1 MHYNTYHV
9 WYFIKKHLVPMFSV
23 LRVLVRKLPCGPTS
37 SWKIKIKIN
46 KVLGKTWQNYEYSN
60 MWVYLS
66 IGRTWKNMEEHG
78 RTWKNTR
85 THVPP
90 GTCPASDATMTH
102 GKNHDQSL
110 MYLLLQCQMLV
121 FEITLCLL
129 VASTIGSYVIHPTN
143 LFKVWMRRTHRKETW
158 FYPAL
163 YAFSSD
169 FWFLN
174 SRQPNCIIV

>member
-1 MHYNTYHV
+1 MIQNQE
-9 WYFIKKHLVPMFSV
+9 
-23 LRVLVRKLPCGPTS
+23 TS
-37 SWKIKIKIN
+37 SAYVLSLASSCLQVAMWSHFKLKNQN
-46 KVLGKTWQNYEYSN
+46 KVLGKTMNIGTCEN
-60 MWVYLS
+60 ILS
-66 IGRTWKNMEEHG
+66 VG

-110 MYLLLQCQMLV
+110 MYLLLQCQILV